1 MDVPVFRRFK
11 SRFLL
16 VSREPI
22 HVEEVRNVLAS
33 LHFFDKRSSSMK
45 MVSSCDAKKEKE
57 KVLPTMQEFLSQR

>member
-1 MDVPVFRRFK
+1 MDVPVVCRFK

-16 VSREPI
+16 VAREPI

-45 MVSSCDAKKEKE
+45 MVASCDVKKEKE
-57 KVLPTMQEFLSQR
+57 NVLA